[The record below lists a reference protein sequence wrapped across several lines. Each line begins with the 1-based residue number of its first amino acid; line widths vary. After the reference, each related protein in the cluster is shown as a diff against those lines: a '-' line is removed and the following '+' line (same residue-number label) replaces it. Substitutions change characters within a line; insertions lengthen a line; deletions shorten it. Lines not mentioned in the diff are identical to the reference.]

1 MNEIR
6 LLTDKPDK
14 AAEILNDALAL
25 EKARLQYSLGLS
37 KKRLKYFEEKYGVD
51 SERFMVEW
59 TAEDLEDQDMEY
71 VEWAGEYKLADSM
84 IKRID
89 VITGIRH
96 EPS

>member
-6 LLTDKPDK
+6 LMTDKPDK

-25 EKARLQYSLGLS
+25 EKARLQYSLELS
-37 KKRLKYFEEKYGVD
+37 QKRLKYFEEKYGID
-51 SERFMVEW
+51 SERFMIEGA
-59 TAEDLEDQDMEY
+59 AEDLEEHDMEY
-71 VEWAGEYKLADSM
+71 VEWAGEYKLATSM
-84 IKRID
+84 INRID

>member
-6 LLTDKPDK
+6 LMTDKPDK

-25 EKARLQYSLGLS
+25 EKARLQYSLELS
-37 KKRLKYFEEKYGVD
+37 QKRLKYFEKKYGID
-51 SERFMVEW
+51 SERFMIEGS
-59 TAEDLEDQDMEY
+59 AEDLEEKDMEY
-71 VEWAGEYKLADSM
+71 VEWAGEYKLATSM
-84 IKRID
+84 INRID